1 MLTLQFDLA
10 PESMR
15 PQILKT
21 LVRNIEKNG
30 NKLGTGIV
38 GTSYLPLVLT
48 QGGRIDVAYNLL
60 FQKNW
65 PSWLYAVTQG
75 ATTIWERWDGWTKE
89 AGFQMAQMNSFNH
102 YAYGAIGE
110 WLYSTV
116 AGLDIDPDFPAYK
129 HAHVKPHPGGGLTR
143 ASARLQTLYGE
154 LASRWEIQGEIL
166 TLEVTIPPNTT
177 ATIYV
182 PAAQGAP
189 VTEGS
194 AIAAESIG
202 VESLGWKMGASTYR
216 VGSGSYRFA
225 TQA

>member
-1 MLTLQFDLA
+1 
-10 PESMR
+10 
-15 PQILKT
+15 
-21 LVRNIEKNG
+21 
-30 NKLGTGIV
+30 
-38 GTSYLPLVLT
+38 
-48 QGGRIDVAYNLL
+48 
-60 FQKNW
+60 
-65 PSWLYAVTQG
+65 
-75 ATTIWERWDGWTKE
+75 
-89 AGFQMAQMNSFNH
+89 MAQMNSFNH
-102 YAYGAIGE
+102 YAYGAIGD

-129 HAHVKPHPGGGLTR
+129 HAIVKPHPGGGLTR